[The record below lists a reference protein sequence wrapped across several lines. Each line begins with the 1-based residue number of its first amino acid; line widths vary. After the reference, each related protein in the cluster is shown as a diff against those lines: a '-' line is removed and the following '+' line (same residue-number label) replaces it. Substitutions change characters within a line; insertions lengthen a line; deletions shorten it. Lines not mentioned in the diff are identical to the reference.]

1 MRTSLATMNVN
12 MYVSV
17 SAALNRSKYRTSYPK
32 YKKCFLLLL
41 LPFYPLG
48 QIKVSTSLVQ
58 NELEKNKATEV
69 ESKPN
74 ITTLTY
80 LRYITPAQEY
90 GTKSFY

>member
-1 MRTSLATMNVN
+1 MLLTFAPAILS
-12 MYVSV
+12 SG
-17 SAALNRSKYRTSYPK
+17 SDKSIH
-32 YKKCFLLLL
+32 FL
-41 LPFYPLG
+41 
-48 QIKVSTSLVQ
+48 ST
-58 NELEKNKATEV
+58 EWAGKNKATEV